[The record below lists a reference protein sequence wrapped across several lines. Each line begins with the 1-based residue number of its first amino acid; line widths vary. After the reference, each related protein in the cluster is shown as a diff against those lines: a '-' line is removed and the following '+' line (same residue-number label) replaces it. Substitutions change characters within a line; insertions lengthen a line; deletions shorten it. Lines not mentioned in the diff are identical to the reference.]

1 MKKSITIDNQK
12 YFFLKLKWVD
22 IVGTSTLEGN
32 TEFDKLKCANIIT
45 EAYLY
50 DIFED
55 GDREYVRTF
64 SSYSL
69 DPDPGF
75 GDRNAY
81 PIEVFDKP
89 SQKAI
94 REAHRAMIKG

>member
-12 YFFLKLKWVD
+12 YFFLKLRWVD

-32 TEFDKLKCANIIT
+32 TDFDKLKCANIIT

-55 GDREYVRTF
+55 GEESMFV
-64 SSYSL
+64 
-69 DPDPGF
+69 
-75 GDRNAY
+75 
-81 PIEVFDKP
+81 P
-89 SQKAI
+89 S
-94 REAHRAMIKG
+94 HPTH